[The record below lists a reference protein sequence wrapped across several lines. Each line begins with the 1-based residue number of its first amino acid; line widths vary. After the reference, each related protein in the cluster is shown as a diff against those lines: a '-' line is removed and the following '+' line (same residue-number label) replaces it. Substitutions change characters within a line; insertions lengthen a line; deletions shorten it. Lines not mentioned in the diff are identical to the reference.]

1 MLPGGR
7 RHESGAPAASAATT
21 TPAAKERSDA
31 SVRIVRFRS
40 SLVVLVVAPPA
51 TPLTVKR

>member
-1 MLPGGR
+1 MLTGGR

-40 SLVVLVVAPPA
+40 SLVVLVVAPPG